1 MQYRKFGKLDWKV
14 SALGFG
20 TMRLPCVGND
30 QNNID
35 EKEAIKMIRYAIDN
49 GLNYVDTAYSYHGG
63 NSEIIIG
70 KALRDGYR
78 DRTRLATKLPV
89 WLINSKLDMDDKLN
103 EQLKKLGT
111 DYIDFYLFHS
121 MDKQSWDKLLN
132 YDPIDW
138 AEKKIKEGKIRYIG
152 FSFHDEFPVF
162 KEMIDYYNGWT
173 FCQIQYNYLD
183 ENFQA
188 GTHGLKYAAEKGI
201 AVVIMEPLRGG
212 RLARLP
218 VQVEEIL
225 KEIDI
230 ERSDVEWGLQ
240 WVWNHPEVS
249 VVLSGMSTFEQV
261 EQDIEYASRSGINYL
276 SHEELEAIAKAI
288 KKYREITPIACTSCF
303 YCLPCPNE
311 VYIPENFTIYNE
323 GILFGDFDS
332 AKLKYADLK
341 GKADECIECEACE
354 PKCPQK
360 LPIIELLKKVKAE
373 LG

>member
-1 MQYRKFGKLDWKV
+1 MQYRKFGKLDWKI

-63 NSEIIIG
+63 NSEIITG

-89 WLINSKLDMDDKLN
+89 WLINSKLDMDEKLN
-103 EQLKKLGT
+103 EQLKKLNT

-121 MDKQSWDKLLN
+121 LDKGRWNDLLKFH
-132 YDPIDW
+132 PIDW
-138 AEKKIKEGKIRYIG
+138 AESKIKEGKIRYIG
-152 FSFHDEFPVF
+152 FSFHDEFSVF
-162 KEMIDYYNGWT
+162 KEIIDYYNGWT

-261 EQDIEYASRSGINYL
+261 EQDIEYASRSEINHL
-276 SHEELEAIAKAI
+276 SLEELEAIDKAI
-288 KKYREITPIACTSCF
+288 KKYREIAPIACTSCF

-323 GILFGDFDS
+323 GILFGDLDI
-332 AKLKYADLK
+332 AKLRYADLK
-341 GKADECIECEACE
+341 GKADECIECGVCE

>member
-1 MQYRKFGKLDWKV
+1 MQYRKFGKLSWKV

-35 EKEAIKMIRYAIDN
+35 EKEVIKMIRYAIDN

-63 NSEIIIG
+63 NSEIITG

-173 FCQIQYNYLD
+173 FCQMQYNYLD

-230 ERSDVEWGLQ
+230 E
-240 WVWNHPEVS
+240 
-249 VVLSGMSTFEQV
+249 
-261 EQDIEYASRSGINYL
+261 
-276 SHEELEAIAKAI
+276 KAM
-288 KKYREITPIACTSCF
+288 
-303 YCLPCPNE
+303 
-311 VYIPENFTIYNE
+311 
-323 GILFGDFDS
+323 
-332 AKLKYADLK
+332 
-341 GKADECIECEACE
+341 
-354 PKCPQK
+354 
-360 LPIIELLKKVKAE
+360 
-373 LG
+373 